1 MNDPIILILVVPT
14 TFLPYPRNL
23 QLNSVVISYATSLAL
38 IQSANPPSTFS
49 AGFNC
54 PVATND
60 DVFISSLPLSTQTLY
75 TDSSFHQEQNFS
87 SPSMASAWL
96 ALDDDGFI
104 LDSSP
109 LSFPSCFPSALRSEI
124 YAIIFGLYALSPVEL
139 VKVSAYN
146 GNVLNIQV
154 DSLAKAAH
162 SSFQSTFLP
171 LAFCQVPCVLTFNF
185 LPIDMN
191 ICHFLRSITNAHNLL
206 SFCLLAQFTVLLGSP
221 TLFNWAGIHFCLSS
235 IKGFASHKNGRLNF
249 GFSVSSSF

>member
-1 MNDPIILILVVPT
+1 MYFCNESTKDYSFYPQWAINFDSATHTLSVGRVCITYRKKDSAIMSHW
-14 TFLPYPRNL
+14 LP
-23 QLNSVVISYATSLAL
+23 SYATSLAL

-124 YAIIFGLYALSPVEL
+124 YAIIFGLYALSP
-139 VKVSAYN
+139 
-146 GNVLNIQV
+146 G
-154 DSLAKAAH
+154 
-162 SSFQSTFLP
+162 SSVTINTD
-171 LAFCQVPCVLTFNF
+171 C
-185 LPIDMN
+185 
-191 ICHFLRSITNAHNLL
+191 
-206 SFCLLAQFTVLLGSP
+206 AQFI
-221 TLFNWAGIHFCLSS
+221 TL
-235 IKGFASHKNGRLNF
+235 
-249 GFSVSSSF
+249 